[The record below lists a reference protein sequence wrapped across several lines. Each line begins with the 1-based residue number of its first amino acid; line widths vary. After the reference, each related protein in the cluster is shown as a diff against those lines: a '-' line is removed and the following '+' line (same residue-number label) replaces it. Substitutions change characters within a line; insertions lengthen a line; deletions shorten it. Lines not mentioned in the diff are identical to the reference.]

1 MRTKLI
7 HTSSDSD
14 TYKIVFGNE
23 IFNADFNKT
32 YPRIA
37 VWNLSRYSKES
48 STSLF
53 SMYFPCGRKTKFKSL
68 SDIKKF
74 IRDRK
79 YLWEYQ
85 LTQTLVKRLL
95 KNYKE

>member
-1 MRTKLI
+1 MKTKLI

-37 VWNLSRYSKES
+37 EWNLSRYSKES

-79 YLWEYQ
+79 YL
-85 LTQTLVKRLL
+85 
-95 KNYKE
+95 

>member
-1 MRTKLI
+1 MKTKLI

-37 VWNLSRYSKES
+37 EWSLSRYSKES
-48 STSLF
+48 STSFF
-53 SMYFPCGRKTKFKSL
+53 SMFFPCGGKAKFKSL

-79 YLWEYQ
+79 YL
-85 LTQTLVKRLL
+85 
-95 KNYKE
+95 

>member
-1 MRTKLI
+1 MKTKLI
-7 HTSSDSD
+7 YTSTDHD
-14 TYKIVFGNE
+14 TYQIIFGNE

-32 YPRIA
+32 YPRISE
-37 VWNLSRYSKES
+37 WSLSRYSKES

-53 SMYFPCGRKTKFKSL
+53 NMYFPCGEKTKFKSL

-79 YLWEYQ
+79 YL
-85 LTQTLVKRLL
+85 
-95 KNYKE
+95 